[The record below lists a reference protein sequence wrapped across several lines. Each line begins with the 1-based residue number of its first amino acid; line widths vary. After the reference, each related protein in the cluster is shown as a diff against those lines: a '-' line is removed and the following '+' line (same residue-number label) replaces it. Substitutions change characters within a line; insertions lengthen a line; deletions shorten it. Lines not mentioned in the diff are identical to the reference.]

1 MDIKALRQ
9 KILDLAIRGKL
20 VPQDP
25 NDEPASVLLER
36 IRAEKQQMVKDGKL
50 KPKDI
55 KNNTII
61 FVGEDNLHYEK
72 FQDGTVKCIEDEIP
86 FELPEGWEWCRF
98 TSVTVNRDSERK
110 PISSANRTNVAKIY
124 DYYGASGK
132 IDKIDKFIFNEKL
145 LLIGEDGANLVTRS
159 KPIAFF
165 AEGQY
170 WVNNHA
176 HCIDSTDKL
185 ILEYLCLYINAIS
198 LEKYVTGSAQPKMT
212 QDNMNSILIALPP
225 YEEQKRLEFQVN
237 HILKTVSTIENE
249 KEDIVNYIISAKSKI
264 LDLAIRG
271 KLVPQDSNDEPAS
284 VLLERIRA
292 EKEELIKAG
301 KIKRDKKES
310 IIFKGDDNSYYEKVG
325 VEIRCIDSEIPFEI
339 PDGWMYERL
348 GNICSIARGG
358 SPRPIENY
366 LTDDENGLNWIKI
379 GDTEQGGKYIYS
391 TKEKIRPEGL
401 SKTRYV
407 CSGDFLLTNSMS
419 FGRPYIL
426 RTNGCIHDGWLVI
439 GGIEIAFH
447 QDYLYYML
455 SSSIMYNALSSLA
468 VGSTVKNLKSDSVK
482 SLLVPIPPLAE
493 QACISRQIENYF
505 ATMLPIERSLS

>member
-1 MDIKALRQ
+1 M
-9 KILDLAIRGKL
+9 
-20 VPQDP
+20 
-25 NDEPASVLLER
+25 
-36 IRAEKQQMVKDGKL
+36 
-50 KPKDI
+50 
-55 KNNTII
+55 
-61 FVGEDNLHYEK
+61 
-72 FQDGTVKCIEDEIP
+72 KCIEDEIP
-86 FELPEGWEWCRF
+86 FELPEGWEWCRVRDIAAVKGGKRLPKGVGF
-98 TSVTVNRDSERK
+98 SPCRTAHAYIRVTDMKN
-110 PISSANRTNVAKIY
+110 
-124 DYYGASGK
+124 
-132 IDKIDKFIFNEKL
+132 
-145 LLIGEDGANLVTRS
+145 
-159 KPIAFF
+159 
-165 AEGQY
+165 
-170 WVNNHA
+170 
-176 HCIDSTDKL
+176 HCINTDDLKYISEEVFL
-185 ILEYLCLYINAIS
+185 QIKNYTISKDDLYVTIAGTIGVTGEVPTELDGMNLTENAVKITNIQINKNYLCLIIQSEFVQQQFQDKTHQVAMPKLALERILSTLIPVCTITTQSAMVSKFVEMDSLINQIRE
-198 LEKYVTGSAQPKMT
+198 EKE
-212 QDNMNSILIALPP
+212 ILA
-225 YEEQKRLEFQVN
+225 E
-237 HILKTVSTIENE
+237 TVSLT
-249 KEDIVNYIISAKSKI
+249 KSKI

-271 KLVPQDSNDEPAS
+271 KLVPQNPDDEPAS

>member
-1 MDIKALRQ
+1 MDTKALRQ
-9 KILDLAIRGKL
+9 KILGLAIRGKL

-292 EKEELIKAG
+292 EKEELIKQG

-310 IIFKGDDNSYYEKVG
+310 IIFKGEDNSYYEKVG

>member
-1 MDIKALRQ
+1 
-9 KILDLAIRGKL
+9 
-20 VPQDP
+20 
-25 NDEPASVLLER
+25 
-36 IRAEKQQMVKDGKL
+36 
-50 KPKDI
+50 
-55 KNNTII
+55 
-61 FVGEDNLHYEK
+61 
-72 FQDGTVKCIEDEIP
+72 VKCIEDEIP
-86 FELPEGWEWCRF
+86 FELPEGWEWCRVRDIAAVKGGKRLPKGVGF
-98 TSVTVNRDSERK
+98 SPCRTAHAYIRVTDMKN
-110 PISSANRTNVAKIY
+110 
-124 DYYGASGK
+124 
-132 IDKIDKFIFNEKL
+132 
-145 LLIGEDGANLVTRS
+145 
-159 KPIAFF
+159 
-165 AEGQY
+165 
-170 WVNNHA
+170 
-176 HCIDSTDKL
+176 HCINTDDLKYISEEVFL
-185 ILEYLCLYINAIS
+185 QIKNYTISKDDLYVTIAGTIGVTGEVPTELDGMNLTENAVKITNIQINKNYLCLIIQSEFVQQQFQDKTHQVAMPKLALERILSTLIPVCTITTQSAMVSKFVEMDSLINQIRE
-198 LEKYVTGSAQPKMT
+198 EKE
-212 QDNMNSILIALPP
+212 ILA
-225 YEEQKRLEFQVN
+225 E
-237 HILKTVSTIENE
+237 TVSLT
-249 KEDIVNYIISAKSKI
+249 KSKI

-271 KLVPQDSNDEPAS
+271 KLVPQNPDDEPAS

>member
-1 MDIKALRQ
+1 M
-9 KILDLAIRGKL
+9 
-20 VPQDP
+20 
-25 NDEPASVLLER
+25 
-36 IRAEKQQMVKDGKL
+36 
-50 KPKDI
+50 
-55 KNNTII
+55 
-61 FVGEDNLHYEK
+61 
-72 FQDGTVKCIEDEIP
+72 KCIEDEIP
-86 FELPEGWEWCRF
+86 FELPEGWEWCRVRDIAAVKGGKRLPKGVGF
-98 TSVTVNRDSERK
+98 SPCRTAHAYIRVTDMKN
-110 PISSANRTNVAKIY
+110 
-124 DYYGASGK
+124 
-132 IDKIDKFIFNEKL
+132 
-145 LLIGEDGANLVTRS
+145 
-159 KPIAFF
+159 
-165 AEGQY
+165 
-170 WVNNHA
+170 
-176 HCIDSTDKL
+176 HCINTDDLKYISEEVFL
-185 ILEYLCLYINAIS
+185 QIKNYTISKDDLYVTIAGTIGVTGEVPTELDGMNLTENAVKITNIQINKTYLCLIIQSEFVQQQFQDKTHQVAMPKLALERILSTLIPVCTITTQSAMVSKFVEMDSLINQIRE
-198 LEKYVTGSAQPKMT
+198 EKE
-212 QDNMNSILIALPP
+212 ILA
-225 YEEQKRLEFQVN
+225 E
-237 HILKTVSTIENE
+237 TVSLT
-249 KEDIVNYIISAKSKI
+249 KSKI

-271 KLVPQDSNDEPAS
+271 KLVPQNPDDEPAS